1 MLHVSKSLPDIAVIR
16 GGAKEFDIS
25 LSEGKEVL
33 QSLSRIGYKPID
45 VIISRDGEWNANGVP
60 TDAHTIFTKSHT
72 TIDTTRTRDESY
84 HTLAKKMEIP
94 LLLSH
99 GNNMSLDRE
108 DVYRLLRQQG
118 IRVPDTVTIRAQQ
131 PLKDSMF
138 RDLWTT
144 YHTPLMVRPL
154 VRRNDAP
161 TKLIKIFPELENVIR
176 TYHDKGIDM
185 HILTYRKAPTSSIA
199 VLPDF
204 QGERLYTPL
213 WVETFASMSDVPN
226 STSPMRVHHSAPDF
240 RKEQI
245 KDFVTKVYDAL
256 DLSGPVCI
264 DIIPHNNEYIVVNVD
279 THPSLRKD
287 SRFSQSLAST
297 GATIGQYIHSR
308 ILKENI

>member
-1 MLHVSKSLPDIAVIR
+1 MLNVSKSLPDIAVIR
-16 GGAKEFDIS
+16 GGKKEFETS

-33 QSLSRIGYKPID
+33 QSLSKIGYKPVD
-45 VIISRDGEWNANGVP
+45 VIISKDGEWNTQGVP
-60 TDAHTIFTKSHT
+60 TDMHAVFSKSHT
-72 TIDTTRTRDESY
+72 IIDTTRGKDDE
-84 HTLAKKMEIP
+84 HQKLAKKMGIT
-94 LLLSH
+94 LFLSH

-118 IRVPDTVTIRAQQ
+118 IRVPDTITVRAKQ

-138 RDLWTT
+138 REIWTT

-154 VRRNDAP
+154 TRREDAP
-161 TKLIKIFPELENVIR
+161 TKLIKIFPELESVIR
-176 TYHDKGIDM
+176 DYHDRGIDL

-204 QGERLYTPL
+204 QGEKLYTPL
-213 WVETFASMSDVPN
+213 WVETFASMSDIPN
-226 STSPMRVHHSAPDF
+226 SNSPMRVHQNAPAF

-245 KDFVTKVYDAL
+245 KDFVTKVYKAL

-264 DIIPHNNEYIVVNVD
+264 DVIPHNDEYVVVNVD
-279 THPSLRKD
+279 THPSLRSD

-308 ILKENI
+308 ILKDNV